1 MTEEK
6 KLIVGLQGMRKRL
19 ISAASY
25 LQQQGDK
32 AGMDRCGRDCRLIEK
47 AVNALDGEPRARLM
61 PVDEVLEN
69 PETLIWLEHYRH
81 IDNGPVLTPTA
92 MYPNDTDDVDGYVSG
107 CDEGTGADRPRIMDF
122 YCGDIYQA
130 SDYGMKFRCWIGPM
144 PSEVYRQSVPWE
156 DQKPHKG

>member
-69 PETLIWLEHYRH
+69 PETLIWLEHYRY
-81 IDNGPVLTPTA
+81 IDNGPVITPTA
-92 MYPNDTDDVDGYVSG
+92 MYPRDSDSTDV
-107 CDEGTGADRPRIMDF
+107 MDF
-122 YCGDIYQA
+122 YCGNIYQRA
-130 SDYGMKFRCWIGPM
+130 EYGRTFRCWIGDK
-144 PSEVYRQSVPWE
+144 PSEVFARSVPWSE
-156 DQKPHKG
+156 